1 MALLQPL
8 PNSKSDFGIV
18 AAQPHPKF
26 DCVSVAAMPKSKS
39 GYVIVAAKAHTPDLT
54 WLQQSPNQIFDPG
67 IVAAKHIL
75 SLTMALLQPNTTPK
89 SDIVAAEPK
98 LKV

>member
-1 MALLQPL
+1 MALLQPNQNPKKQVQNL
-8 PNSKSDFGIV
+8 TMDSLQHN
-18 AAQPHPKF
+18 PHPKS
-26 DCVSVAAMPKSKS
+26 DT
-39 GYVIVAAKAHTPDLT
+39 GIVAAKAHTPDLT
-54 WLQQSPNQIFDPG
+54 WLQQSPYQIFDPG